1 MGCAKMRM
9 QLRGYFGV
17 YALPR
22 ITSHADDGRVRFL
35 EKWNAKETGNTT
47 RNFVQ
52 KQGQSCASI
61 PGWST
66 THSL

>member
-1 MGCAKMRM
+1 MRM
-9 QLRGYFGV
+9 QLRAYLGV
-17 YALPR
+17 YAPPR
-22 ITSHADDGRVRFL
+22 VTSHADDGRVRFF
-35 EKWNAKETGNTT
+35 EKWNAKNTGNTT

-52 KQGQSCASI
+52 KQAQSCALI